1 MTNIIKNEFISTKK
15 STLIILNVLI
25 LAFVGLAYFAKVK
38 FSGVGYFTQPE
49 IVDMFFSSTLNVL
62 APFIVILIAK
72 VITEEFN
79 NGGMKI
85 YLINPLSRNEV
96 LIGKSM
102 FILINILITMIIQIL
117 LSFIAVC
124 ILTQVPSV
132 DFIIHSLLK
141 YLVTLIPVTGLI
153 LILSIPAFLMKTSRN
168 TILFGF
174 AAIAAFD
181 VVASFYEKLTPYS
194 ILYVLKNIAV
204 SNQSLINNSLIS
216 LVYIIIGFLISSYI
230 FSKREIR

>member
-15 STLIILNVLI
+15 SSLIILNVLI
-25 LAFVGLAYFAKVK
+25 LAFVGLAYFSKVK
-38 FSGVGYFTQPE
+38 FSGVDYFTQPE
-49 IVDMFFSSTLNVL
+49 VFHMFFSSTLNAL
-62 APFIVILIAK
+62 APFIVVLVSK

-96 LIGKSM
+96 LIGKSI
-102 FILINILITMIIQIL
+102 FIFINILITMIIQIL

-124 ILTQVPSV
+124 ILTQAPSV
-132 DFIIHSLLK
+132 DFIIHSMLK
-141 YLVTLIPVTGLI
+141 YLVILIPVTGLI
-153 LILSIPAFLMKTSRN
+153 LIFSIPGLLIKTSRN

-174 AAIAAFD
+174 AVIAVFD
-181 VVASFYEKLTPYS
+181 VVPSFYEKLTPYS
-194 ILYVLKNIAV
+194 IMHVLNNIAV

>member
-25 LAFVGLAYFAKVK
+25 LAFVGLSYFAKVK
-38 FSGVGYFTQPE
+38 LSGVDYFTQPE
-49 IVDMFFSSTLNVL
+49 IVDMFFSSTLNIL
-62 APFIVILIAK
+62 APFIVMLVAK

-117 LSFIAVC
+117 LSFVAVC

-153 LILSIPAFLMKTSRN
+153 LIFSIPAFLMKTSRN

-174 AAIAAFD
+174 AAIAVFD
-181 VVASFYEKLTPYS
+181 VISSFYEKLTPYS
-194 ILYVLKNIAV
+194 IMHVLKNIAM
-204 SNQSLINNSLIS
+204 SNPHLINNILIS

>member
-38 FSGVGYFTQPE
+38 FSGVGYFSQPE

-181 VVASFYEKLTPYS
+181 VVPSFYEKLTPYS
-194 ILYVLKNIAV
+194 ILSVLKNIAV